1 VTPLKIGTRRSA
13 LAIAQANEVLEL
25 LAAQGIPAELVPMS
39 TAGDEGADVGSSQAG
54 LKGLFVDALVDSLI
68 DGSIDLA
75 VHSAK
80 DLPVEDE
87 DELAIAAVPERR
99 DPSDVLVM
107 STQALPKGAV
117 IGTSSLRRRAQLIR
131 AFPGVKVADIRG
143 NVDTRLRKMA
153 EGEVDAVCLAAAG
166 LVRLGLVPDHVRP
179 LTLAEMIPAPGQ
191 GCLAV
196 QARVDDEAAR
206 GAVSSLD
213 HAPSRVALEAERS
226 LMWRL
231 GGGCDLP
238 LGALATVEEDVVRM
252 VAVIA
257 TPDGSH
263 EVRAGGEAAYPEGA
277 AAVTARA
284 LIDGG
289 AEAILE
295 ALV

>member
-1 VTPLKIGTRRSA
+1 VKPLRIGTRRSA
-13 LAIAQANEVLEL
+13 LAVAQANEVRDL
-25 LAAQGIPAELVPMS
+25 LAAQGVDAELVEMS
-39 TAGDEGADVGSSQAG
+39 TAGDEGGDPSASTAG
-54 LKGLFVDALVDSLI
+54 YKGLFVDAIVDALI
-68 DGSIDLA
+68 EGSIDLA

-87 DELAIAAVPERR
+87 DELVIAAVPERR

-107 STQALPKGAV
+107 RAPALPKGGV
-117 IGTSSLRRRAQLIR
+117 IGTSSPRRRAQLVY
-131 AFPGVKVADIRG
+131 AFPGVGTADIRG
-143 NVDTRLRKMA
+143 NVDTRLRKMS
-153 EGEVDAVCLAAAG
+153 EGQVDAVCLAAAG
-166 LVRLGLVPDHVRP
+166 LVRLGIVPDHVRA
-179 LTLAEMIPAPGQ
+179 LTVAEMVPAPGQ

-196 QARVDDEAAR
+196 QARSDDEATL
-206 GAVSSLD
+206 GAAASLD
-213 HAPSRVALEAERS
+213 HGPSRVALEAERS

-238 LGALATVEEDVVRM
+238 LGALATVEENSVRM

-257 TPDGSH
+257 MPDGTRV
-263 EVRAGGEAAYPEGA
+263 VRAGGEAADGEGA

-289 AEAILE
+289 AESILE